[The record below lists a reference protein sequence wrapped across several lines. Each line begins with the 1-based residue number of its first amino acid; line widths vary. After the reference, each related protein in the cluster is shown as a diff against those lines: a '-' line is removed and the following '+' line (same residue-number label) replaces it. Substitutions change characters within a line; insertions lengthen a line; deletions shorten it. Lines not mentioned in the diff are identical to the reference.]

1 MSSPASQA
9 QQQPSTLALAIGF
22 TLVGGIAGFF
32 LGQAAAVGVFGSSGS
47 KSRTKSR
54 RKSSTA
60 SGDGKN
66 RKTSTAEADGKASAG
81 DDEASGSET
90 EDEDVED
97 SDDDQDGL
105 KGFEDEGVE
114 CKLVLVVRS
123 DLGMTKGKIAAQCGH
138 ATLAC
143 YRTLSNSDS
152 GQSILRRWE
161 RYGQAKVAVKTNSE
175 EDLMLLQAQAVSLGV
190 CARVIHDAG
199 RTQIEAGSATVL
211 GVGPAPKGVVDAVT
225 GGLKLL

>member
-114 CKLVLVVRS
+114 CK
-123 DLGMTKGKIAAQCGH
+123 IAAQCGH

-161 RYGQAKVAVKTNSE
+161 RYGQAKVAVKTDSE